1 MQTVIVHYVDVNGD
15 KTVATVTINGRSDA
29 KIDTATADKTL
40 ANFKAAGYV
49 VVDTGDWPATY
60 DTDDATPQQVM
71 VRLDHDTT
79 PQ

>member
-40 ANFKAAGYV
+40 ANLKAAGYV
-49 VVDTGDWPATY
+49 VVDAGDWPA
-60 DTDDATPQQVM
+60 TDDATPQQVM

-79 PQ
+79 TQ